1 MTAQPDGNTA
11 HTAATPS
18 GPASR
23 ALLQSLV
30 IGGEARMTASISMLY
45 TDILSQEI
53 NSQLSTP
60 DSVSL
65 LQKHL
70 QNKSLDQLS
79 QHELAPL
86 LESIPDSLLDLARE
100 AAFSSGALL
109 KRVPCHMPLKVGD
122 TFHFRGSGLIAELD
136 LKDGR
141 VTAIKPWRKV

>member
-1 MTAQPDGNTA
+1 MASQPDGTTA
-11 HTAATPS
+11 STTAEPS
-18 GPASR
+18 GDPSAG
-23 ALLQSLV
+23 LQQIE
-30 IGGEARMTASISMLY
+30 IGGEAKVVASISMLY

-70 QNKSLDQLS
+70 QNKSLEQLNS
-79 QHELAPL
+79 HELAPL
-86 LESIPDSLLDLARE
+86 MESIPESLLDLARE

-109 KRVPCHMPLKVGD
+109 KRIPCRMPLNVGD
-122 TFHFRGSGLIAELD
+122 VFHFRGSGLIAELE

-141 VTAIKPWRKV
+141 VTSIKPWRKA

>member
-1 MTAQPDGNTA
+1 MSAQPDGNTA

-18 GPASR
+18 GPAPR
-23 ALLQSLV
+23 AVLQSLV
-30 IGGEARMTASISMLY
+30 IGGEARITASISMLY

-70 QNKSLDQLS
+70 QNKSLEQLS
-79 QHELAPL
+79 QNELAPL

-109 KRVPCHMPLKVGD
+109 KRAADKEDC
-122 TFHFRGSGLIAELD
+122 AEMVVAMCRTGTMTGQTVVID
-136 LKDGR
+136 AGR
-141 VTAIKPWRKV
+141 VFH